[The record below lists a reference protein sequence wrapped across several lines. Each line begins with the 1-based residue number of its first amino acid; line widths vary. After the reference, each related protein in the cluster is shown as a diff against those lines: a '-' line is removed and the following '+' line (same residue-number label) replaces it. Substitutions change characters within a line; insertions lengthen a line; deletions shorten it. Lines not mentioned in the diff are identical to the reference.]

1 METVNQI
8 KMSGIHDVQIHFLFL
23 SHIEMIIL
31 IYIYCGIESMIR
43 AFEEEEYLNHINLVK
58 REK

>member
-1 METVNQI
+1 MY
-8 KMSGIHDVQIHFLFL
+8 GIYNVQIQFLFL
-23 SHIEMIIL
+23 SHIEMINL
-31 IYIYCGIESMIR
+31 MYIYCGIESMIR

>member
-1 METVNQI
+1 MYDVN
-8 KMSGIHDVQIHFLFL
+8 IHSQFLA
-23 SHIEMIIL
+23 HIEKIIL
-31 IYIYCGIESMIR
+31 TYIYCGIESMIR